1 MYKSENLLVLHLT
14 TLAVHCPTCL
24 NYMDIA
30 AKCPTMRP
38 VSAEEALLDYFVP
51 FPATTTTPSSSSSS
65 SYASSNVKWRS
76 GIPISFLNVRSRSQQ
91 RLHAWQV
98 ARTHRQVQ
106 RREKARHVAFVL
118 ESTTMRGANGS
129 MASHSLGSL
138 SCGS

>member
-51 FPATTTTPSSSSSS
+51 FPATTTTPSSSSSTS
-65 SYASSNVKWRS
+65 VSAAEEAAYAAAMRPLQYAENDELS
-76 GIPISFLNVRSRSQQ
+76 GFHYKTTVRSCCTPAC
-91 RLHAWQV
+91 LP
-98 ARTHRQVQ
+98 
-106 RREKARHVAFVL
+106 
-118 ESTTMRGANGS
+118 
-129 MASHSLGSL
+129 ASPGWA
-138 SCGS
+138 G